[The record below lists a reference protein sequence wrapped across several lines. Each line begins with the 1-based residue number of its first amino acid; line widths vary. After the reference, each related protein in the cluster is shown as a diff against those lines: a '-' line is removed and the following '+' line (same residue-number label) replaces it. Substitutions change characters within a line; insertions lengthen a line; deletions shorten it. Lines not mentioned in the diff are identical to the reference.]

1 MIGRAASFPT
11 RKRIT
16 EHEMADASRGLMRC
30 ESPCGLE
37 VLNGRT
43 LPPIEPGHRLAISD
57 DDASARHATET
68 AERLVAEHQDAGVLR
83 RVAIAHRIIIA

>member
-1 MIGRAASFPT
+1 MIGCAAFFPT

-16 EHEMADASRGLMRC
+16 EHEMADASRGLRRC

-37 VLNGRT
+37 ALNGSA
-43 LPPIEPGHRLAISD
+43 LPSIEPRHRLAISD

-68 AERLVAEHQDAGVLR
+68 AERLVAEHLEAGVLR
-83 RVAIAHRIIIA
+83 RVAIAHPIVIA